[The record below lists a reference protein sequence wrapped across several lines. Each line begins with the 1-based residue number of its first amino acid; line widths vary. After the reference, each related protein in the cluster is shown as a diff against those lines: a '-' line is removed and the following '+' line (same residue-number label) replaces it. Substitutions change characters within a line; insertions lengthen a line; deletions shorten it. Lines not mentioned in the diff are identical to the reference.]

1 MRTVQVLELLI
12 LRTCCL
18 IDTRGRHILSFTS
31 KLKTMF
37 IAIFISG
44 LTIAIILNPKES
56 LDASIRGLTI
66 WWEVVFPS
74 LLPFFIVS
82 ELLIGFGV
90 VRFIGVL
97 LEPFMRPVFRVPGV
111 GGFVWAMGMASG
123 NPAGAKLTARMR
135 QEKQLTKIQA
145 ERLVSFTSSSNPLFI
160 FGAVAV
166 GFFDKPS
173 LGVLLAA
180 AHYLGNLCVGLTMR
194 FYGKSDDTIRNGK
207 KRLFPSPSLAF
218 KELHSTRIT
227 ETRPLGKM
235 LGDAVISSIQTLLM
249 IGGFIIL
256 FSVFNKILAII
267 HVTQL
272 IGVVFSG
279 ALSLFH
285 IASDLSVPLITGIFE
300 ITLGNQLVSETN
312 ASLLEKVMIAS
323 FILAFGGLSIQAQVA
338 SILADT
344 DILFKPFF
352 IARILQGIYSSIIA
366 FLLFRPIYLNLE
378 SFNTSE
384 LPVMLMKHG
393 PGLAK
398 DYWELIVQSGPLITI
413 ISLLFYIF
421 LYGKRNVFT
430 KTS

>member
-1 MRTVQVLELLI
+1 
-12 LRTCCL
+12 
-18 IDTRGRHILSFTS
+18 
-31 KLKTMF
+31 MF

-56 LDASIRGLTI
+56 LDASLRGLTI

-90 VRFIGVL
+90 VKFIGVL
-97 LEPFMRPVFRVPGV
+97 LEPLMRPIFRVPGI

-135 QEKQLTKIQA
+135 QEKQLTSIQA

-173 LGVLLAA
+173 LGILLAS

-194 FYGKSDDTIRNGK
+194 FYGKSDETFDSEK
-207 KRLFPSPSLAF
+207 KRTFPSLAQAF
-218 KELHSTRIT
+218 KELHLTRIKQ
-227 ETRPLGKM
+227 TRPLGKM

-272 IGVVFSG
+272 IGLIFSS
-279 ALSLFH
+279 ALALFH

-300 ITLGNQLVSETN
+300 ITLGNQLVSE
-312 ASLLEKVMIAS
+312 S
-323 FILAFGGLSIQAQVA
+323 
-338 SILADT
+338 D
-344 DILFKPFF
+344 
-352 IARILQGIYSSIIA
+352 
-366 FLLFRPIYLNLE
+366 
-378 SFNTSE
+378 
-384 LPVMLMKHG
+384 
-393 PGLAK
+393 
-398 DYWELIVQSGPLITI
+398 
-413 ISLLFYIF
+413 
-421 LYGKRNVFT
+421 
-430 KTS
+430 

>member
-1 MRTVQVLELLI
+1 
-12 LRTCCL
+12 
-18 IDTRGRHILSFTS
+18 
-31 KLKTMF
+31 MF

-56 LDASIRGLTI
+56 LDASLRGLTI

-97 LEPFMRPVFRVPGV
+97 LEPLMRPVFRVPGV

-173 LGVLLAA
+173 LGILLAA

-194 FYGKSDDTIRNGK
+194 FYGKSDGTFKNGK
-207 KRLFPSPSLAF
+207 KRLFPSPSQAF
-218 KELHSTRIT
+218 KELHSTRVN

-272 IGVVFSG
+272 IGIVFSG

-344 DILFKPFF
+344 DIRFKPFF

-366 FLLFRPIYLNLE
+366 FLLFKPIYLNLE
-378 SFNTSE
+378 LFNTSE

-398 DYWELIVQSGPLITI
+398 VYWEMIVQSGPLITI

-421 LYGKRNVFT
+421 LYSKRNVFT

>member
-1 MRTVQVLELLI
+1 
-12 LRTCCL
+12 
-18 IDTRGRHILSFTS
+18 
-31 KLKTMF
+31 MF

-56 LDASIRGLTI
+56 LDASLRGLTI

-97 LEPFMRPVFRVPGV
+97 LEPLMRPVFRVPGV

-173 LGVLLAA
+173 LGILLAA

-194 FYGKSDDTIRNGK
+194 FYGKSDDTFINGK
-207 KRLFPSPSLAF
+207 KRLFPSPSQAF
-218 KELHSTRIT
+218 KELHSTRIN

-344 DILFKPFF
+344 DIRFKPFF

-366 FLLFRPIYLNLE
+366 FLLFRPIYLNIE

-398 DYWELIVQSGPLITI
+398 DYWEMIVQSGPLITI

>member
-1 MRTVQVLELLI
+1 M
-12 LRTCCL
+12 
-18 IDTRGRHILSFTS
+18 SFTS
-31 KLKTMF
+31 KLKTLF

-90 VRFIGVL
+90 VKFIGVL
-97 LEPFMRPVFRVPGV
+97 LEPLMRPIFRVPGV

-135 QEKQLTKIQA
+135 QEKQLTSIQA

-173 LGVLLAA
+173 LGILLAA
-180 AHYLGNLCVGLTMR
+180 SHYLGNLGVGLTMR
-194 FYGKSDDTIRNGK
+194 FYGHSDDSLKTEK
-207 KRLFPSPSLAF
+207 KRLIPSPAQAF
-218 KELHSTRIT
+218 KELHSTRVK

-272 IGVVFSG
+272 IGIVFSG
-279 ALSLFH
+279 ALALFH
-285 IASDLSVPLITGIFE
+285 ITADLSVPLITGIFE
-300 ITLGNQLVSETN
+300 ITLGNQLVSETD
-312 ASLLEKVMIAS
+312 ASLLDKVMIAS

-344 DILFKPFF
+344 DIRFKPFF
-352 IARILQGIYSSIIA
+352 FARILQGVYSSFIT
-366 FLLFRPIYLNLE
+366 FLLFNPLYLNLQ
-378 SFNTSE
+378 SFNTNE
-384 LPVMLMKHG
+384 LPVMIMKHG
-393 PGLAK
+393 PDWAK
-398 DYWELIVQSGPLITI
+398 EYWEMIVHSGPLITI
-413 ISLLFYIF
+413 LSLLLYIF
-421 LYGKRNVFT
+421 LYSKRNVFT

>member
-1 MRTVQVLELLI
+1 
-12 LRTCCL
+12 
-18 IDTRGRHILSFTS
+18 
-31 KLKTMF
+31 MF

-56 LDASIRGLTI
+56 LDASLRGLTI

-97 LEPFMRPVFRVPGV
+97 LEPLMRPVFRVPGV

-173 LGVLLAA
+173 LGILLAA

-194 FYGKSDDTIRNGK
+194 FYGKSDETFKNGK
-207 KRLFPSPSLAF
+207 KRFFPSPTHAF
-218 KELHSTRIT
+218 KELHSTRIN

-267 HVTQL
+267 QVTQL
-272 IGVVFSG
+272 IAVVFSG

-344 DILFKPFF
+344 DIRFKPFF
-352 IARILQGIYSSIIA
+352 IARVLQGIYSSIIA

-398 DYWELIVQSGPLITI
+398 DYWEMIVQSGPLITI

>member
-1 MRTVQVLELLI
+1 MRIVQVHTLFFKGPCVEI
-12 LRTCCL
+12 R
-18 IDTRGRHILSFTS
+18 RRQILSLSS
-31 KLKTMF
+31 KLKTIVF
-37 IAIFISG
+37 ALFISG
-44 LTIAIILNPKES
+44 LTISIILNPKES

-90 VRFIGVL
+90 VKFIGVL
-97 LEPFMRPVFRVPGV
+97 LEPLMRPIFRVPGV

-123 NPAGAKLTARMR
+123 NPAGAKLTVRMR
-135 QEKQLTKIQA
+135 QEKQLTSIQA

-173 LGVLLAA
+173 LGILLAA
-180 AHYLGNLCVGLTMR
+180 SHYLGNLCVGLTMR
-194 FYGKSDDTIRNGK
+194 FYGKSDESFNSDK
-207 KRLFPSPSLAF
+207 KRVFPPLALAF
-218 KELHSTRIT
+218 NELHSTRIS
-227 ETRPLGKM
+227 EKRPLGKM

-267 HVTQL
+267 HVTQF
-272 IGVVFSG
+272 IGFIFSG
-279 ALSLFH
+279 ALALFH
-285 IASDLSVPLITGIFE
+285 IGTDLSVPLITGIFE

-312 ASLLEKVMIAS
+312 ARLLDKVMIAS

-344 DILFKPFF
+344 DIRFKPFF
-352 IARILQGIYSSIIA
+352 IARILQGFYSSFIA
-366 FLLFRPIYLNLE
+366 FLLFNPLYLNLQ
-378 SFNTSE
+378 SFNTNE

-393 PGLAK
+393 PAWARE
-398 DYWELIVQSGPLITI
+398 YWEIILHAGPLVTI
-413 ISLLFYIF
+413 ASLVVYVF

>member
-1 MRTVQVLELLI
+1 
-12 LRTCCL
+12 
-18 IDTRGRHILSFTS
+18 
-31 KLKTMF
+31 MF

>member
-1 MRTVQVLELLI
+1 MSL
-12 LRTCCL
+12 
-18 IDTRGRHILSFTS
+18 S

-37 IAIFISG
+37 FAVFIGG

-56 LDASIRGLTI
+56 LEASIRGLTI

-90 VRFIGVL
+90 VKFIGVL
-97 LEPFMRPVFRVPGV
+97 LEPLMRPIFRVPGV

-123 NPAGAKLTARMR
+123 NPAGAKLTARIR
-135 QEKQLTKIQA
+135 QEKQITALQA

-166 GFFDKPS
+166 GFFNDAS
-173 LGVLLAA
+173 LGILLAA

-194 FYGKSDDTIRNGK
+194 YYGGLDTSLNTEK
-207 KRLFPSPSLAF
+207 KHVIFPPIKLAF
-218 KELHSTRIT
+218 RELHLTRIK
-227 ETRPLGKM
+227 ESRPLGKM

-256 FSVFNKILAII
+256 FSVFNKILSLI
-267 HVTQL
+267 HVTEW
-272 IGVVFSG
+272 IAIVFSG
-279 ALSLFH
+279 GLTLLH
-285 IASDLSVPLITGIFE
+285 ISTDLSVPLITGIFE
-300 ITLGNQLVSETN
+300 ITLGNQFVSESTAN
-312 ASLLEKVMIAS
+312 LLDKVMVAS

-344 DILFKPFF
+344 DIRFQPFF
-352 IARILQGIYSSIIA
+352 IARILQGIYSAVIA
-366 FLLFRPIYLNLE
+366 FFLFKPLYLNLQ
-378 SFNTSE
+378 SYQSNE
-384 LPVMLMKHG
+384 LPVFFMRHS
-393 PGLAK
+393 PEWAI
-398 DYWELIVQSGPLITI
+398 DYWETILHVGPLITI
-413 ISLLFYIF
+413 LSLCIYVY

-430 KTS
+430 KTP